1 MQQLIDKAILFVL
14 CLTSLFLEPITT
26 DLLLALLVALSVSA
40 LCSYFEAPYTYIL
53 AGTYVAGA
61 VIFPQAAIF
70 LPVIVYD
77 CYGKQPWLLRYS
89 WLLPLL
95 INISRQ
101 PALAAAQCIIYA
113 ILAVLL
119 QTRAQALDTI
129 REKYY
134 QMADTTRE
142 AALRLE
148 KKNNELMEKQD
159 YEVSLATLSE
169 RNRIAR
175 EIHDNVGHLLT
186 RSILQLGALQVIHRQ
201 EPEISGQLDQLKETL
216 NVAMDNIRSSVHDLH
231 DESMDLNI
239 QVCGLI
245 EKFQFCPVKLNFDA
259 GKLPREIQYGFI
271 AIIKEALSNIA
282 RHSNATRASITILEH
297 PGLYQLVI
305 EDNGNVSA
313 PRHRREETPP
323 NPKASGGIGLQN
335 MKDRVEALGGVFRI
349 DQSAGFKIFISI
361 PKER

>member
-1 MQQLIDKAILFVL
+1 MQQLIDKSILFIL
-14 CLTSLFLEPITT
+14 CFTGLFFAPITT
-26 DLLLALLVALSVSA
+26 DVLLAMLIALSVSA

-53 AGTYVAGA
+53 VGA
-61 VIFPQAAIF
+61 YAISALIFPQAIPF

-77 CYGKQPWLLRYS
+77 SFGQRPWCIRFA
-89 WLLPLL
+89 WLLPLAV
-95 INISRQ
+95 NITHQ
-101 PALAAAQCIIYA
+101 PALTLLQCILFS
-113 ILAVLL
+113 ILAMLL
-119 QTRAQALDTI
+119 QTRSQALDTI
-129 REKYY
+129 REKYH
-134 QMADTTRE
+134 QMEDTTKE

-186 RSILQLGALQVIHRQ
+186 RSILQVGALQVIHKQ
-201 EPEISGQLDQLKETL
+201 EPVISGQLNQLKETL
-216 NVAMDNIRSSVHDLH
+216 SVAMDNIRSSVHDLH

-239 QVCGLI
+239 QICGLI

-259 GKLPREIQYGFI
+259 GELPKEIQYSFI

-282 RHSNATRASITILEH
+282 RHSNATRATITILEH

-305 EDNGNVSA
+305 EDNGTTTHSVS
-313 PRHRREETPP
+313 EGLSV
-323 NPKASGGIGLQN
+323 SGGIGLQN
-335 MKDRVEALGGVFRI
+335 MKDRVEALGGIFRI
-349 DQSAGFKIFISI
+349 DRTAGFKIFISI
-361 PKER
+361 PRTGHRL